1 MIWIDQKTGR
11 SWNVHQ
17 IGRIGSPT
25 SDEGP
30 PSADSV
36 VREGAIVLAFD
47 SLDPPRESRVV
58 TGAPAGWEERPD
70 VLAEL
75 FAKTNRGR

>member
-25 SDEGP
+25 SEEGNR
-30 PSADSV
+30 SADSS

-47 SLDPPRESRVV
+47 ALDPPRESRVV
-58 TGAPAGWEERPD
+58 TGAPAGWENRPD

-75 FAKTNRGR
+75 FERTNRGR